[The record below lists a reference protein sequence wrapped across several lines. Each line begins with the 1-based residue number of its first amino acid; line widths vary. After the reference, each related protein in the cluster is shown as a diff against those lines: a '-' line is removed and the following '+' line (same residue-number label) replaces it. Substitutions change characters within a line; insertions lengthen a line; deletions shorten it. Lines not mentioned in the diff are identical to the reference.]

1 MEIRR
6 LRKLLGYN
14 NKHRDDVLAVFWQR
28 LCCILAFLCLS
39 ILSVSAQTTDPDPI
53 LLDKAVAYFNSEK
66 YHEAL
71 LIFQQL
77 DKRYKLND
85 RFRAYIGLCYYN
97 DWEYKSAT
105 KYLDEVTP
113 RLTMLAP
120 HERSVY
126 YFANAESH
134 FQLQEYKLAIPFY
147 EQALTV
153 CYDNEKGEI
162 YYRLGLCYMFGSEWE
177 KARDAYAHCEEFF
190 RKYRSI
196 PDVEAR
202 LTQAINMRKG
212 CQAKINEKLAI
223 DSIARAK
230 AIEDSLRAIAASV
243 PLDSVITEK
252 PTDTIPSKSIVT
264 TPMVGEKKKT
274 PVPPID
280 DKPAKQKKKQEDV
293 APINLEDL
301 YKSKIKVEE

>member
-6 LRKLLGYN
+6 LRELLGYN
-14 NKHRDDVLAVFWQR
+14 NIHRNDILAVFWQR

-39 ILSVSAQTTDPDPI
+39 ILSVSAQTTDPDPV

-97 DWEYKSAT
+97 EWEYKSAT

-147 EQALTV
+147 EQALAV

-230 AIEDSLRAIAASV
+230 AIEDSLRAITASV

-280 DKPAKQKKKQEDV
+280 DKPEKQKKKQEDV

-301 YKSKIKVEE
+301 YKSKVKVEE

>member
-14 NKHRDDVLAVFWQR
+14 NIHRNDILAVFWQR

-39 ILSVSAQTTDPDPI
+39 ILSVSAQTTDPDPV

-97 DWEYKSAT
+97 EWEYKSAT

-113 RLTMLAP
+113 RLTMLDP

-134 FQLQEYKLAIPFY
+134 FQLQEYKAAIPFY

-280 DKPAKQKKKQEDV
+280 DKPEKQKKKQEDV

>member
-39 ILSVSAQTTDPDPI
+39 ILSVSAQTTDPDPV

-147 EQALTV
+147 EQALAV

-280 DKPAKQKKKQEDV
+280 DKPEKQKKKQEDV

-301 YKSKIKVEE
+301 YKSKVKVEE

>member
-14 NKHRDDVLAVFWQR
+14 NIHRDDVLAAFRQR
-28 LCCILAFLCLS
+28 LCCTLAFLCLS
-39 ILSVSAQTTDPDPI
+39 IFSASAQTTDPDPV

-97 DWEYKSAT
+97 EWEYKSAT

-134 FQLQEYKLAIPFY
+134 FQLQEYKAAIPFY

-230 AIEDSLRAIAASV
+230 AIEDSLRAITASV

-280 DKPAKQKKKQEDV
+280 DKPEKQKKKQEDV

-301 YKSKIKVEE
+301 YKSKVKVEE

>member
-6 LRKLLGYN
+6 LRELLGYN
-14 NKHRDDVLAVFWQR
+14 NIHRNDILAVFWQR

-39 ILSVSAQTTDPDPI
+39 ILSVSAQTTDPDPV

-97 DWEYKSAT
+97 EWEYKSAT

-113 RLTMLAP
+113 RLTMLDP

-280 DKPAKQKKKQEDV
+280 DKPEKQKKKQEDV

-301 YKSKIKVEE
+301 YKSKVKVEE

>member
-39 ILSVSAQTTDPDPI
+39 ILSVSAQTTDPDPV

-97 DWEYKSAT
+97 EWEYKSAT

-134 FQLQEYKLAIPFY
+134 FQLQEYKAAIPFY

-243 PLDSVITEK
+243 PLDSIYTEK

-280 DKPAKQKKKQEDV
+280 DKPEKQKKKQEDV

-301 YKSKIKVEE
+301 YKSKVKVEE

>member
-14 NKHRDDVLAVFWQR
+14 NIHRNDILAAFRQR

-39 ILSVSAQTTDPDPI
+39 IFSVSAQTTDPDPV

-230 AIEDSLRAIAASV
+230 AIEDSLRAITASV

-280 DKPAKQKKKQEDV
+280 DKPEKQKKKQEDV

-301 YKSKIKVEE
+301 YKSKVKVEE

>member
-6 LRKLLGYN
+6 LRELLGYN
-14 NKHRDDVLAVFWQR
+14 NIHRNDILAVFWQR

-39 ILSVSAQTTDPDPI
+39 ILSVSAQTTDPDPV

-85 RFRAYIGLCYYN
+85 RFRAYTGLCYYN
-97 DWEYKSAT
+97 EWEYKSAT

-147 EQALTV
+147 EQALAV

-230 AIEDSLRAIAASV
+230 AIEDSLRAITANV

-280 DKPAKQKKKQEDV
+280 DKPEKQKKKQEDV

-301 YKSKIKVEE
+301 YKSKVKVEE

>member
-28 LCCILAFLCLS
+28 LCCILVFLCLS
-39 ILSVSAQTTDPDPI
+39 ILSVSAQTTDPDPV

-97 DWEYKSAT
+97 EWEYKSAT

-134 FQLQEYKLAIPFY
+134 FQLQEYKAAIPFY

-230 AIEDSLRAIAASV
+230 AIEDSLRAITASV

-280 DKPAKQKKKQEDV
+280 DKPEKQKKKQEDV

-301 YKSKIKVEE
+301 YKSKVKVEE

>member
-39 ILSVSAQTTDPDPI
+39 ILSVSAQTTDPDPV

-97 DWEYKSAT
+97 EWEYKSAT

-134 FQLQEYKLAIPFY
+134 FQLQEYKAAIPFY

-230 AIEDSLRAIAASV
+230 AIEDSLRAITASV

-280 DKPAKQKKKQEDV
+280 DKPEKQKKKQEDV

-301 YKSKIKVEE
+301 YKDKIKVEE

>member
-28 LCCILAFLCLS
+28 LYCILAFLCLS
-39 ILSVSAQTTDPDPI
+39 ILSVSAQTTDPDPV

-97 DWEYKSAT
+97 EWEYKSAT

-147 EQALTV
+147 EQALAV

-280 DKPAKQKKKQEDV
+280 DKPEKQKKKQEDV

-301 YKSKIKVEE
+301 YKSKVKVEE

>member
-1 MEIRR
+1 
-6 LRKLLGYN
+6 
-14 NKHRDDVLAVFWQR
+14 
-28 LCCILAFLCLS
+28 LS
-39 ILSVSAQTTDPDPI
+39 IFSASAQTTDPDPV

-97 DWEYKSAT
+97 EWEYKSAT

-147 EQALTV
+147 EQALAV

-177 KARDAYAHCEEFF
+177 KARDAYARCEEFF

-280 DKPAKQKKKQEDV
+280 DKPEKQKKKQEDV

-301 YKSKIKVEE
+301 YKSKVKVEE

>member
-1 MEIRR
+1 
-6 LRKLLGYN
+6 LLGYN

-28 LCCILAFLCLS
+28 LYCILAFLCLS
-39 ILSVSAQTTDPDPI
+39 ILSVSAQTTDPDPV

-97 DWEYKSAT
+97 EWEYKSAT

-147 EQALTV
+147 EQALAV

-230 AIEDSLRAIAASV
+230 AIEDSLRAITASV

-280 DKPAKQKKKQEDV
+280 DKPEKQKKKQEDV

-301 YKSKIKVEE
+301 YKSKVKVEE

>member
-39 ILSVSAQTTDPDPI
+39 ILSVSAQTTDPDPV

-97 DWEYKSAT
+97 EWEYKSAT

-134 FQLQEYKLAIPFY
+134 FQLQEYKAAIPFY

-162 YYRLGLCYMFGSEWE
+162 YYRLGLCYMFGSEWK

-230 AIEDSLRAIAASV
+230 AIEDSLRAITASV

-280 DKPAKQKKKQEDV
+280 DKPEKQKKKQEDV

-301 YKSKIKVEE
+301 YKSKVKVEE

>member
-14 NKHRDDVLAVFWQR
+14 NIHRNDVLAVFWQR

-39 ILSVSAQTTDPDPI
+39 ILSVSAQTTDPDPV

-97 DWEYKSAT
+97 EWEYKSAT

-134 FQLQEYKLAIPFY
+134 FQLQEYKAAIPFY

-230 AIEDSLRAIAASV
+230 AIEDSLRAITASV

-280 DKPAKQKKKQEDV
+280 DKPEKQKKKQEDV

-301 YKSKIKVEE
+301 YKSKVKVEE

>member
-14 NKHRDDVLAVFWQR
+14 NKHRDDVLAVFKQR

-39 ILSVSAQTTDPDPI
+39 ILLVSAQTTDPDPV

-97 DWEYKSAT
+97 EWEYKSAT

-134 FQLQEYKLAIPFY
+134 FQLQEYKAAIPFY

-280 DKPAKQKKKQEDV
+280 DKPEKQKKKQEDV

-301 YKSKIKVEE
+301 YKSKVKVEE

>member
-6 LRKLLGYN
+6 LRKLLGSYN
-14 NKHRDDVLAVFWQR
+14 IFRSNPLAVFKQR

-39 ILSVSAQTTDPDPI
+39 ILSVSAQTTDPDPV

-97 DWEYKSAT
+97 EWEYKSAT

-134 FQLQEYKLAIPFY
+134 FQLQEYKAAIPFY

-153 CYDNEKGEI
+153 CYDNEKGNILSARIVLYVWFRMGEST
-162 YYRLGLCYMFGSEWE
+162 RCLCTLRRIF
-177 KARDAYAHCEEFF
+177 
-190 RKYRSI
+190 
-196 PDVEAR
+196 
-202 LTQAINMRKG
+202 Q
-212 CQAKINEKLAI
+212 KI
-223 DSIARAK
+223 
-230 AIEDSLRAIAASV
+230 
-243 PLDSVITEK
+243 
-252 PTDTIPSKSIVT
+252 
-264 TPMVGEKKKT
+264 
-274 PVPPID
+274 
-280 DKPAKQKKKQEDV
+280 
-293 APINLEDL
+293 
-301 YKSKIKVEE
+301 

>member
-14 NKHRDDVLAVFWQR
+14 NKHRDDFLAVFWQR
-28 LCCILAFLCLS
+28 LYCILAFLCLS
-39 ILSVSAQTTDPDPI
+39 ILSVSAQTTDPDPV

-97 DWEYKSAT
+97 EWEYKSAT

-147 EQALTV
+147 EQALAV

-230 AIEDSLRAIAASV
+230 AIEDSLRAITASV

-280 DKPAKQKKKQEDV
+280 DKPEKQKKKQEDV

-301 YKSKIKVEE
+301 YKSKVKVEE

>member
-14 NKHRDDVLAVFWQR
+14 NIHRNDILAVFWQR

-39 ILSVSAQTTDPDPI
+39 ILSVSAQTTDPDPV

-97 DWEYKSAT
+97 EWEYKSAT

-113 RLTMLAP
+113 RLTMLDP

-134 FQLQEYKLAIPFY
+134 FQLQEYKAAIPFY

-280 DKPAKQKKKQEDV
+280 DKPEKQKKKQEDV

-301 YKSKIKVEE
+301 YKSKVKVEE

>member
-1 MEIRR
+1 M
-6 LRKLLGYN
+6 LGYN
-14 NKHRDDVLAVFWQR
+14 NIHRNDVLAVFWQR

-39 ILSVSAQTTDPDPI
+39 ILSVSAQTTDPDPV

-97 DWEYKSAT
+97 EWEYKSAT

-134 FQLQEYKLAIPFY
+134 FQLQEYKAAIPFY

-177 KARDAYAHCEEFF
+177 KARDAYARCEEFF

-202 LTQAINMRKG
+202 LTQTINMRKG

-280 DKPAKQKKKQEDV
+280 DKPEKQKKKQEDV

>member
-39 ILSVSAQTTDPDPI
+39 ILSVSAQTTDPDPV

-97 DWEYKSAT
+97 EWEYKSAT

-134 FQLQEYKLAIPFY
+134 FQLQEYKAAIPFY

-177 KARDAYAHCEEFF
+177 KARDPYAHCEEFF

-230 AIEDSLRAIAASV
+230 AIEDSLRAITASV

-280 DKPAKQKKKQEDV
+280 DKPEKQKKKQEDV

-301 YKSKIKVEE
+301 YKSKVKVEE

>member
-6 LRKLLGYN
+6 LRELLGYN
-14 NKHRDDVLAVFWQR
+14 NIHRNDILAVFWQR

-39 ILSVSAQTTDPDPI
+39 IFSASAQTTDPDPV

-85 RFRAYIGLCYYN
+85 RFRAYTGLCYYN
-97 DWEYKSAT
+97 EWEYKSAT

-134 FQLQEYKLAIPFY
+134 FQLQEYKAAIPFY

-243 PLDSVITEK
+243 PLDSIYTEK

-280 DKPAKQKKKQEDV
+280 DKPEKQKKKQEDV

-301 YKSKIKVEE
+301 YKSKVKVEE

>member
-14 NKHRDDVLAVFWQR
+14 NIHRNDILVVFWQR

-39 ILSVSAQTTDPDPI
+39 ILSVSAQTTDPDPV

-97 DWEYKSAT
+97 EWEYKSAT

-177 KARDAYAHCEEFF
+177 KARDAYARCEEFF

-230 AIEDSLRAIAASV
+230 AIEDSLRAITASV

-280 DKPAKQKKKQEDV
+280 DKPEKQKKKQEDV

-301 YKSKIKVEE
+301 YKSKVKVEE

>member
-1 MEIRR
+1 
-6 LRKLLGYN
+6 LLGYN
-14 NKHRDDVLAVFWQR
+14 NKHRDDFLAVFWQR
-28 LCCILAFLCLS
+28 LYCILAFLCLS
-39 ILSVSAQTTDPDPI
+39 ILSVSAQTTDPDPV

-97 DWEYKSAT
+97 EWEYKSAT

-147 EQALTV
+147 EQALAV

-230 AIEDSLRAIAASV
+230 AIEDSLRAITASV

-280 DKPAKQKKKQEDV
+280 DKPEKQKKKQEDV

-301 YKSKIKVEE
+301 YKSKVKVEE

>member
-147 EQALTV
+147 EQALAV

-230 AIEDSLRAIAASV
+230 AIEDSLRAITASV

-280 DKPAKQKKKQEDV
+280 DKPEKQKKKQEDV

-301 YKSKIKVEE
+301 YKSKVKVEE

>member
-39 ILSVSAQTTDPDPI
+39 ILSVSAQTTDPDPV

-97 DWEYKSAT
+97 EWEYKSAT

-134 FQLQEYKLAIPFY
+134 FQLQEYKAAIPFY

-243 PLDSVITEK
+243 PLDSIYTEK
-252 PTDTIPSKSIVT
+252 SIDSIHSKPIIT
-264 TPMVGEKKKT
+264 TSKIDANKQT
-274 PVPPID
+274 PQLPIN

>member
-28 LCCILAFLCLS
+28 LYCILAFLCLS
-39 ILSVSAQTTDPDPI
+39 ILSVSAQTTDPDPV

-97 DWEYKSAT
+97 EWEYKSAT

-301 YKSKIKVEE
+301 YKSKVKVEE

>member
-28 LCCILAFLCLS
+28 LYCILAFLCLS
-39 ILSVSAQTTDPDPI
+39 ILSVSAQTTDPDPV

-97 DWEYKSAT
+97 EWEYKSAT

-147 EQALTV
+147 EQALAV

-230 AIEDSLRAIAASV
+230 AIEDSLRAITASV

-280 DKPAKQKKKQEDV
+280 DKPEKQKKKQEDV

-301 YKSKIKVEE
+301 YKSKVKVEE

>member
-6 LRKLLGYN
+6 LRELLGYN
-14 NKHRDDVLAVFWQR
+14 NIHRNDILAVFWQR

-97 DWEYKSAT
+97 EWEYKSAT

-147 EQALTV
+147 EQALAV

-162 YYRLGLCYMFGSEWE
+162 YYRLGLCYMFGEEWE

-230 AIEDSLRAIAASV
+230 AIEDSLRAITASV

-274 PVPPID
+274 PVPPIN

-301 YKSKIKVEE
+301 YKSKVKVEE

>member
-39 ILSVSAQTTDPDPI
+39 ILSVSAQTTDPDPV

-97 DWEYKSAT
+97 EWEYKSAT

-134 FQLQEYKLAIPFY
+134 FQLQEYKAAIPFY

-230 AIEDSLRAIAASV
+230 AIEDSLRAITASV

-280 DKPAKQKKKQEDV
+280 DKPEKQKKKQEDV

-301 YKSKIKVEE
+301 YKSKVKVEE

>member
-39 ILSVSAQTTDPDPI
+39 ILSVSAQTTDPDPV

-97 DWEYKSAT
+97 EWEYKSAT

-134 FQLQEYKLAIPFY
+134 FQLQEYKAAIPFY

-280 DKPAKQKKKQEDV
+280 DKPEKQKKKQEDV

-301 YKSKIKVEE
+301 YKSKVKVEE

>member
-14 NKHRDDVLAVFWQR
+14 NKHRDDFLAVFWQR
-28 LCCILAFLCLS
+28 LYCILAFLCLS
-39 ILSVSAQTTDPDPI
+39 ILSVSAQTTDPDPV

-97 DWEYKSAT
+97 EWEYKSAT

-147 EQALTV
+147 EQALAV

-280 DKPAKQKKKQEDV
+280 DKPEKQKKKQEDV

-301 YKSKIKVEE
+301 YKSKVKVEE

>member
-28 LCCILAFLCLS
+28 LYCILAFLCLS
-39 ILSVSAQTTDPDPI
+39 ILSVSAQTTDPDPV

-97 DWEYKSAT
+97 EWEYKSAT

-147 EQALTV
+147 EQALAV

-177 KARDAYAHCEEFF
+177 KARDAYARCEEFF

-280 DKPAKQKKKQEDV
+280 DKPEKQKKKQEDV

-301 YKSKIKVEE
+301 YKSKVKVEE

>member
-6 LRKLLGYN
+6 LRELLGYN
-14 NKHRDDVLAVFWQR
+14 NIHRNDILAVFWQR

-39 ILSVSAQTTDPDPI
+39 ILSVSAQTTDPDPV

-97 DWEYKSAT
+97 EWEYKSAT

-134 FQLQEYKLAIPFY
+134 FQLQEYKAAIPFY
-147 EQALTV
+147 EQALAV

-280 DKPAKQKKKQEDV
+280 DKPEKQKKKQEDV

-301 YKSKIKVEE
+301 YKSKVKVEE

>member
-39 ILSVSAQTTDPDPI
+39 IFSASAQTTDPDPV

-97 DWEYKSAT
+97 EWEYKSAT

-190 RKYRSI
+190 RKYRTI

-280 DKPAKQKKKQEDV
+280 DKPEKQKKKQEDV

-301 YKSKIKVEE
+301 YKSKVKVEE

>member
-39 ILSVSAQTTDPDPI
+39 ILSVSAQTTDPDPV

-97 DWEYKSAT
+97 EWKYKSAT

-134 FQLQEYKLAIPFY
+134 FQLQEYKAAIPFY

-162 YYRLGLCYMFGSEWE
+162 YYRLGLCYMFGSEWK

-202 LTQAINMRKG
+202 LMQAINMRKG

-243 PLDSVITEK
+243 PLDSIYTEK
-252 PTDTIPSKSIVT
+252 SIDSIHSKPIITTSKIDTKKQ
-264 TPMVGEKKKT
+264 TPQL
-274 PVPPID
+274 PIN

-301 YKSKIKVEE
+301 YKSKVKVEE

>member
-39 ILSVSAQTTDPDPI
+39 ILSVSAQTTDPDPV

-97 DWEYKSAT
+97 EWEYKSAT

-134 FQLQEYKLAIPFY
+134 SSCRNTRQPFLSTNKHLLF
-147 EQALTV
+147 ATTTRK
-153 CYDNEKGEI
+153 EKYTI
-162 YYRLGLCYMFGSEWE
+162 GSDCVICLVQNGRKHAMPMHVAKNFSENIEAYPMW
-177 KARDAYAHCEEFF
+177 KRD
-190 RKYRSI
+190 
-196 PDVEAR
+196 
-202 LTQAINMRKG
+202 
-212 CQAKINEKLAI
+212 
-223 DSIARAK
+223 
-230 AIEDSLRAIAASV
+230 
-243 PLDSVITEK
+243 
-252 PTDTIPSKSIVT
+252 
-264 TPMVGEKKKT
+264 
-274 PVPPID
+274 
-280 DKPAKQKKKQEDV
+280 
-293 APINLEDL
+293 
-301 YKSKIKVEE
+301 

>member
-14 NKHRDDVLAVFWQR
+14 NKHRDDVVAVFWQR

-39 ILSVSAQTTDPDPI
+39 ILSVSAQTTDPDPV

-77 DKRYKLND
+77 DNRYKLND

-97 DWEYKSAT
+97 EWEYKSAT

-134 FQLQEYKLAIPFY
+134 FQLQEYKAAIPFY

-230 AIEDSLRAIAASV
+230 AIEDSLRAITASV

-280 DKPAKQKKKQEDV
+280 DKPEKQKKKQEDV

-301 YKSKIKVEE
+301 YKSKVKVEE

>member
-1 MEIRR
+1 
-6 LRKLLGYN
+6 
-14 NKHRDDVLAVFWQR
+14 
-28 LCCILAFLCLS
+28 
-39 ILSVSAQTTDPDPI
+39 
-53 LLDKAVAYFNSEK
+53 
-66 YHEAL
+66 
-71 LIFQQL
+71 
-77 DKRYKLND
+77 
-85 RFRAYIGLCYYN
+85 
-97 DWEYKSAT
+97 
-105 KYLDEVTP
+105 
-113 RLTMLAP
+113 MLAP

-301 YKSKIKVEE
+301 YKSKVKVEE